1 MTIEKVSF
9 NPLRHPVCLSFPLWR
24 PETAW
29 MEHVPF
35 AMFLVSALRP
45 RILVELGAFR
55 GASYCAFCQ
64 TVKELRL
71 ETKCYAVDTWQ
82 GDEHAG
88 SLGAEALQNLREHHD
103 GLYGSFSR
111 LVQSTFDDALEH
123 FAAGSIDLLHIDGFH
138 SYEAVRRD
146 FETWLPKMSER
157 GVILF
162 HDINVRERGFGV
174 WRLWDEIKQE
184 RNAFEFLH
192 GHGLGVLA
200 VGNETAEDL
209 KKIFAAGEA
218 ERTLIREFFRQ
229 LGWRLELAVKAEKW
243 ENVIL
248 QRENKISEQQRYIEA
263 LQTYEKTVRNS
274 AVMRGYRII
283 SQEGISSFIKKGI
296 KKK

>member
-1 MTIEKVSF
+1 
-9 NPLRHPVCLSFPLWR
+9 
-24 PETAW
+24 
-29 MEHVPF
+29 MEHIPF

-88 SLGAEALQNLREHHD
+88 SLGAEALQNLRQHHD
-103 GLYGSFSR
+103 GLYGGFSR
-111 LVQSTFDDALEH
+111 LVQSTFDDALAH

-138 SYEAVRRD
+138 GYEAVRHD

-157 GVILF
+157 GIILF
-162 HDINVRERGFGV
+162 HDTNVRERGFGV
-174 WRLWDEIKQE
+174 WKLWDEIK
-184 RNAFEFLH
+184 RDGNAFEFLH

-209 KKIFAAGEA
+209 KFLFAASET
-218 ERTLIREFFRQ
+218 ERILIREFFRQ
-229 LGWRLELAVKAEKW
+229 MGWRLELAGKAVER
-243 ENVIL
+243 ESVIL
-248 QRENKISEQQRYIEA
+248 ERENLISDQQRYIET

-274 AVMRGYRII
+274 AVMRGYRIL
-283 SQEGISSFIKKGI
+283 SQEGISSLIKKSV